1 MIKNMVKKVWCI
13 ILALILFGIGLIIG
27 LFIPF
32 SFVSQKV
39 TLKEATYQNLC
50 DQIKENPSYLSNW
63 LPYNPEEEKHVLSL
77 SGELAYYTAEEDG
90 FKKSDRF
97 LYALWADDKVVTI
110 CTVLKGT
117 YSIGDMRTV
126 GYLDYWQDGEA
137 IALIDDARGLCAVS
151 LDGTITRLTDIY
163 VDPAFGYVECTSEY
177 AASHLDE
184 LVFTYCYPHTY
195 LLGDSSA
202 VS

>member
-90 FKKSDRF
+90 FKK
-97 LYALWADDKVVTI
+97 A
-110 CTVLKGT
+110 TV
-117 YSIGDMRTV
+117 SFMHF
-126 GYLDYWQDGEA
+126 
-137 IALIDDARGLCAVS
+137 GLM
-151 LDGTITRLTDIY
+151 IRL
-163 VDPAFGYVECTSEY
+163 
-177 AASHLDE
+177 
-184 LVFTYCYPHTY
+184 
-195 LLGDSSA
+195 
-202 VS
+202 